1 MFKPW
6 LGCLLLI
13 IASASRSA
21 HAETAVSII
30 SEPRHHLVLEND
42 YARVFK
48 VDVPPHT
55 STLMHQHEHAYVYV
69 VLGPAEI
76 ENEVQGKPPA
86 KKIRFVDG
94 ETNLLDGGFAHRVR
108 NLAETPFRNIT
119 IEILRKPPPS
129 AERELQGR
137 GLSVDSGF
145 AIDTMFDT
153 DAVRVSEI
161 KLMPGATLP
170 RHKHSLPHLAV
181 AISDLDLRNVVQ
193 GASAKRVHQK
203 AGDFTWLKAR
213 VSHSI
218 TNVGTEPARWVS
230 VEFK

>member
-13 IASASRSA
+13 IASVSRSA

-76 ENEVQGKPPA
+76 ENEVQATSQKDQ
-86 KKIRFVDG
+86 IR
-94 ETNLLDGGFAHRVR
+94 
-108 NLAETPFRNIT
+108 
-119 IEILRKPPPS
+119 
-129 AERELQGR
+129 
-137 GLSVDSGF
+137 
-145 AIDTMFDT
+145 
-153 DAVRVSEI
+153 
-161 KLMPGATLP
+161 
-170 RHKHSLPHLAV
+170 
-181 AISDLDLRNVVQ
+181 
-193 GASAKRVHQK
+193 
-203 AGDFTWLKAR
+203 
-213 VSHSI
+213 
-218 TNVGTEPARWVS
+218 
-230 VEFK
+230 

>member
-1 MFKPW
+1 M
-6 LGCLLLI
+6 
-13 IASASRSA
+13 
-21 HAETAVSII
+21 
-30 SEPRHHLVLEND
+30 
-42 YARVFK
+42 
-48 VDVPPHT
+48 
-55 STLMHQHEHAYVYV
+55 
-69 VLGPAEI
+69 
-76 ENEVQGKPPA
+76 
-86 KKIRFVDG
+86 
-94 ETNLLDGGFAHRVR
+94 
-108 NLAETPFRNIT
+108 
-119 IEILRKPPPS
+119 
-129 AERELQGR
+129 
-137 GLSVDSGF
+137 DSGF